1 MRKLPRKVFL
11 CWNIFVIFLCL
22 FSTLITYKTI
32 FANKRIRKTEKI
44 LSYSLKPVMKRNGLL
59 LYKIYPFIR
68 FFGRVLFVC
77 FLGCFFVV
85 VVVYFAVLKQKR
97 GGRGKKNKKKIPLE
111 SILLTLAP
119 AKESRARG
127 LLSCSELNKEGN

>member
-1 MRKLPRKVFL
+1 MAYYFTKYIHLSDFL
-11 CWNIFVIFLCL
+11 VGFCL
-22 FSTLITYKTI
+22 FV
-32 FANKRIRKTEKI
+32 FW
-44 LSYSLKPVMKRNGLL
+44 V
-59 LYKIYPFIR
+59 
-68 FFGRVLFVC
+68 
-77 FLGCFFVV
+77 FVV